1 MHSGCDESIFADGA
15 AVVGGRQGPLQVG
28 ESFALADPSAG
39 ATVDS
44 HRTDDDE
51 VHLDIEQTSL

>member
-1 MHSGCDESIFADGA
+1 MHSGCNKSIFADGA

-51 VHLDIEQTSL
+51 VHLIKQS